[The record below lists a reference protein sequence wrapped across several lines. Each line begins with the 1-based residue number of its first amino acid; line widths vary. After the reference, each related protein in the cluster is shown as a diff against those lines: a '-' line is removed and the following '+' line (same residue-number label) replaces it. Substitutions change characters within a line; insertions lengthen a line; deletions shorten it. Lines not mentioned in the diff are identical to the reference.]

1 MKEICVKND
10 TAEWVDEEVLD
21 GFKTSD
27 KLFRKFKKS
36 RSNMDNINY
45 KKTRNQLV
53 IVCFTIS

>member
-21 GFKTSD
+21 GIKTRD